1 MSDYKTSMRFLYKS
15 IMGAN
20 LWAFQLWKFLQQD
33 WCTIKNLHK
42 DLHAEAQTLSCCTS
56 WQPWSR
62 DSCSVCFAF
71 SQFSGSTF
79 ASHPLNNLWGFCTH
93 MYLTLRR
100 KNMCWIN
107 SIEYKSKMLCWTY
120 YIRVCDKIC
129 TWAGLPLVTGVW
141 TAGLL
146 HCALLRYTGPEFG
159 PVQTACVSFAWPIIH
174 KV

>member
-1 MSDYKTSMRFLYKS
+1 MYKS
-15 IMGAN
+15 IIGAN
-20 LWAFQLWKFLQQD
+20 LWAFQLWKFLQQR
-33 WCTIKNLHK
+33 WCTLKNLHK
-42 DLHAEAQTLSCCTS
+42 DLHTEAQTLSCCTS

-100 KNMCWIN
+100 KN
-107 SIEYKSKMLCWTY
+107 IELIQLNTNQRCFAAERIY
-120 YIRVCDKIC
+120 YIRVRDKIC

-146 HCALLRYTGPEFG
+146 HWALLGYTGPEFG
-159 PVQTACVSFAWPIIH
+159 PVQTVCVSFARPFIH